1 MMPKMMIWM
10 FMTIVTNSLV
20 DALRMTIMM
29 EKTTIQL

>member
-10 FMTIVTNSLV
+10 FTTIVTNSLV

-29 EKTTIQL
+29 EMTTIQL